1 MNCESRCVWL
11 LRASERGH
19 ECQKEYQ
26 CSYPQSPL
34 QETLLSLVRGP
45 TKSAEP
51 LTGGRRACN
60 YRARHTRGSR
70 TSPTCGSEVC
80 RSCAIF
86 ITRSCDIHCSCIYHR
101 RGAHRRLSIVTTTAG
116 YAAIVFASKL
126 ACLLASSSRAS
137 IERSCGTESS
147 SHAREACPRRGA

>member
-34 QETLLSLVRGP
+34 QETLVSLVKGP

-51 LTGGRRACN
+51 LTGADERVTFGHDKCVTLSGTT
-60 YRARHTRGSR
+60 HQ
-70 TSPTCGSEVC
+70 
-80 RSCAIF
+80 
-86 ITRSCDIHCSCIYHR
+86 
-101 RGAHRRLSIVTTTAG
+101 RLKNTTD
-116 YAAIVFASKL
+116 L
-126 ACLLASSSRAS
+126 RQ
-137 IERSCGTESS
+137 
-147 SHAREACPRRGA
+147 